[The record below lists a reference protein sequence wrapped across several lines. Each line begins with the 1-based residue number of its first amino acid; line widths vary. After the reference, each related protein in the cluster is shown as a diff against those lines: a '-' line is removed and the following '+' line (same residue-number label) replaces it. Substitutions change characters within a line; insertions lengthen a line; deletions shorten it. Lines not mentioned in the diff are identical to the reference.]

1 MTTDFVK
8 KVLLES
14 AAILKSGF
22 GKVTAYTNK
31 QDQSNI
37 VTESDFKSEETIRKL
52 INDAYPTHNIL
63 GEEHGF
69 EDKNCNYTW
78 IIDPLDGT
86 SNYAVQIPW
95 FGVLVALIKDGQPV
109 LSGAFLPMSNDLYLA
124 ETGKGSFKN
133 GKLLRVS
140 NETDLKNL
148 LCCYSLDYSQD
159 INKTEREVQIIKGL
173 VQSCRNL
180 RSTNSLLDFCLV
192 ADGSIG
198 AALNQTMKIWDIAA
212 PQLILAE
219 AGAKVTDIDGN
230 NIVYNPSPL
239 SLTENYT
246 AIAANPVIH
255 EKVLRIIRSVSRTN
269 P

>member
-1 MTTDFVK
+1 MTTEFVK
-8 KVLLES
+8 KILLAS
-14 AAILKSGF
+14 GAILKAGF

-31 QDQSNI
+31 HDQSNI

-52 INDAYPTHNIL
+52 IANTYPTQNML

-69 EDKNCNYTW
+69 EDKKSDYTW

-86 SNYAVQIPW
+86 SNYAAQIPW
-95 FGVLVALIKDGQPV
+95 FGVLIALVKAGKPM

-133 GKLLRVS
+133 GKLLSVT
-140 NETDLKNL
+140 NETELKNL
-148 LCCYSLDYSQD
+148 LCCYSLDFSLD
-159 INKTEREVQIIKGL
+159 IRKTEREVQIIKGL

-180 RSTNSLLDFCLV
+180 RSTNSLMDFCLV

-212 PQLILAE
+212 PQLILEE
-219 AGAKVTDIDGN
+219 AGAKVTDTDGER
-230 NIVYNPSPL
+230 IVYNPSAS

-246 AIAANPVIH
+246 AIAANSVVH
-255 EKVLRIIRSVSRTN
+255 QKVLQIIQKSSKTN
-269 P
+269 S